1 MNILLYRLTESLQN
15 KSVGAIWVTVWTILS
30 ITLAAA
36 LYGTMLC
43 IQSLLVI
50 YGIEPP
56 LSNYLMIANF
66 SFLGLLT
73 IIVTLGL
80 FSARQLSRIDREI
93 RHTLLSVREGDL
105 SARMD
110 LSSYPECRGLQTLV
124 NDTLEVVQHR
134 IESAHAST
142 S

>member
-1 MNILLYRLTESLQN
+1 MNILLHRLTESLQN

-43 IQSLLVI
+43 IHSFLVI
-50 YGIEPP
+50 YGVEAPV
-56 LSNYLMIANF
+56 SNYLMI
-66 SFLGLLT
+66 GLLT
-73 IIVTLGL
+73 IIVTLGV
-80 FSARQLSRIDREI
+80 FSAQQLSRVDQAI

-105 SARMD
+105 SARVD
-110 LSSYPECRGLQTLV
+110 LRDYPECRGLETLV

-134 IESAHAST
+134 IETT
-142 S
+142 SIS